1 MLSSVIK
8 QNIIERIKDV
18 HNNDEKQLEVIFS
31 DANKLIVEA
40 PAGCGKTKTIISKI
54 AYIIASNELPNP
66 KKILAL
72 TFSVNAA
79 YKMKKD
85 VSEELPK
92 MIDVDKVQ
100 PLKVNDKV
108 YISNYHGFARHILN
122 LYGYL
127 IHENL
132 RNINFF
138 DSVDDSDMEKIYQL
152 GIGLSLEQSR
162 EISDFNQAV
171 KEINI
176 DYIKS
181 NFSRYIEIIN
191 ETFIPNNMIPYN
203 AILILA
209 IELFNKFSNVKKF
222 YQGYFPVI
230 IVDEFQDTNI
240 LSWNL
245 LKSLI
250 SEKTN
255 VIFMGDSLQRIYGF
269 IGAIPNLMAS
279 AENYYKMVKIEL
291 NKNYRFK
298 DNAEMLILDKNI
310 RSNAEDIIHPNIEE
324 NARIN
329 LAVTKNQQDEA
340 KWVTEKIMDLIKKDP
355 EHKIAILVK
364 QRSINVEIIIAELEK
379 QNIDYFFGLFRDDDS
394 EYINFHRL
402 CLQKFNEHLKSDEG
416 NRISKSILNRIYNK
430 VEEEFEGKQSATT
443 ESLLS
448 LLKVFFDKVI
458 IEYSFLDVEDKISFI
473 KDTFENN
480 VLKQH
485 MENISKNV
493 VLSTIHGAKGLEWSY
508 VIMPDMEQFV
518 FPNYYGLCG
527 SCKYSYREIYNMGC
541 ILNEPK
547 SIEDKFLEEL
557 SVFYVGV
564 TRARKQIFF
573 SSSQERV
580 NYNYEIKKTYI
591 SCLLSLPGIE
601 YNI

>member
-1 MLSSVIK
+1 MLSKPNK
-8 QNIIERIKDV
+8 QQIIERIKNI
-18 HNNDEKQLEVIFS
+18 HNNDEKQLEVVFS

-54 AYIIASNELPNP
+54 AYILACNELRNP

-85 VSEELPK
+85 VAEELPK
-92 MIDVDKVQ
+92 IIDVNKMH
-100 PLKVNDKV
+100 PLKVNEKV
-108 YISNYHGFARHILN
+108 YISNYHGFARRILKI
-122 LYGYL
+122 YGYL

-132 RNINFF
+132 KNIDFLN
-138 DSVDDSDMEKIYQL
+138 SVDDSDMEKIYQL
-152 GIGLSLEQSR
+152 GIGLDLDEAR
-162 EISDFNQAV
+162 DISDFNQAV
-171 KEINI
+171 KDINL
-176 DYIKS
+176 DYIRS
-181 NFSRYIEIIN
+181 NFNRYIKMIN
-191 ETFIPNNMIPYN
+191 TNFLPNNMIPYN
-203 AILILA
+203 AILVLA
-209 IELFNKFSNVKKF
+209 TELLNKFKNIKKF
-222 YQGYFPVI
+222 YQDYFPII

-240 LSWNL
+240 LSWYL
-245 LKSLI
+245 LDSLI
-250 SEKTN
+250 SDKTK

-269 IGAIPNLMAS
+269 IGAIPNLMVS
-279 AENYYKMVKIEL
+279 AESHYKMEKMEL

-298 DNAEMLILDKNI
+298 DNIDMLTLDKNI
-310 RSNAEDIIHPNIEE
+310 RANAENIVHPNIKD
-324 NARIN
+324 NAKIHLR
-329 LAVTKNQQDEA
+329 VTKNQQEEA
-340 KWVTEKIMDLIKKDP
+340 KWLTEKIIELIKKDS

-364 QRSINVEIIIAELEK
+364 QRGVNVEILIEELEN
-379 QNIDYFFGLFRDDDS
+379 QNIDYFFGLFRDDDL

-402 CLQKFNEHLKSDEG
+402 CLQKFNEHLKSDKG
-416 NRISKSILNRIYNK
+416 NRISKNILNTIYNK
-430 VEEEFEGKQSATT
+430 VEDEFEGKQSATT

-448 LLKVFFDKVI
+448 LLKVFFDKI
-458 IEYSFLDVEDKISFI
+458 IAEYSFLDVEDKVNFI

-527 SCKYSYREIYNMGC
+527 SCEYSYRKIHNMGC
-541 ILNEPK
+541 VLNEPK
-547 SIEDKFLEEL
+547 SMEDKFLEEL
-557 SVFYVGV
+557 SLFYVGV
-564 TRARKQIFF
+564 TRARRQIFF

-591 SCLLSLPGIE
+591 SCLLNLPGIE